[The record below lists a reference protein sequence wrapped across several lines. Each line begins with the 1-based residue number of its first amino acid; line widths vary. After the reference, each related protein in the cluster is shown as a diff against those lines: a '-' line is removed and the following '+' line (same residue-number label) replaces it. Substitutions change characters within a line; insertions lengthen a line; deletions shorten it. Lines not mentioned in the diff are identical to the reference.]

1 MQSYEPANT
10 IYDELSSPQLSIPE
24 IVDYPEAAE
33 DDEQQQ
39 MQQQQQIQEPQLQN
53 EYLDQLLQN
62 ILDASWKDQGQKI
75 FMIAAD
81 ALWYYILIRIRSRSN

>member
-24 IVDYPEAAE
+24 IVDYPEAAAEE
-33 DDEQQQ
+33 DDEQQQQ
-39 MQQQQQIQEPQLQN
+39 MQQQQQIQEQQLQN

-81 ALWYYILIRIRSRSN
+81 AL